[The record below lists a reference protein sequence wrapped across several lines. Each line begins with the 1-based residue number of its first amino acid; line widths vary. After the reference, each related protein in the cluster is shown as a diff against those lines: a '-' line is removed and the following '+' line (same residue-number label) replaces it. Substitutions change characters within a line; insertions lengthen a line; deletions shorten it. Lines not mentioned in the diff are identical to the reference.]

1 MWQAYGMSE
10 ISSPKPRCPE
20 SDVDHAAAEAPF
32 WASRA
37 PWVSIAILLSS
48 IIMLIGAVHAGNV
61 SFGVGGSPKTG
72 VATFILAA
80 GALTLLGAVARV
92 VAHMMRTS
100 ALTDSID
107 LCGKWFALAAA
118 LWLFLIGFMVLGTK
132 LG

>member
-1 MWQAYGMSE
+1 MSE
-10 ISSPKPRCPE
+10 LSSPKQEAGCPT
-20 SDVDHAAAEAPF
+20 SSIDDADAEIPF

-37 PWVSIAILLSS
+37 FWVTIAILSSS
-48 IIMLIGAVHAGNV
+48 IIMIIGAIHAQNV
-61 SFGVGGSPKTG
+61 SFGAGGSPKIG

-80 GALTLLGAVARV
+80 GALTVLGAVARV

-100 ALTDSID
+100 TLTDSID

-118 LWLFLIGFMVLGTK
+118 LWLFLIGFMVLGTD